1 MIELVKDSTDPFL
14 VFEFFDDNQEVLVFS
29 REELLEAT
37 EEILED
43 NSIRRQGSDR
53 FMSAWE

>member
-1 MIELVKDSTDPFL
+1 
-14 VFEFFDDNQEVLVFS
+14 VLVFS